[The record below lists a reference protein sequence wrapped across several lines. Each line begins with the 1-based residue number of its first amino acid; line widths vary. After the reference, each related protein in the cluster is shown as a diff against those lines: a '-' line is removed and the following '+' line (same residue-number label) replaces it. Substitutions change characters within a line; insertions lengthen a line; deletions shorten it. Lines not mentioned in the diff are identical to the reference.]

1 MMVSTWTY
9 DVFRD
14 DINNADAWKN
24 ANVDLTAICWQV
36 IHLLRLSWT
45 VWVVASQG
53 WQCDIA
59 LDNIVV
65 DGTGGGGGG
74 PPTCA
79 TTSL

>member
-1 MMVSTWTY
+1 MHGKMQCRFKYVC
-9 DVFRD
+9 
-14 DINNADAWKN
+14 WKSYCYIKLDCLGN
-24 ANVDLTAICWQV
+24 TP
-36 IHLLRLSWT
+36 
-45 VWVVASQG
+45 QG

-79 TTSL
+79 TIPYDSRF